1 MVYVPDAQGGL
12 PPGPHALYVLGTRT
26 SLGRAVRTAHR
37 GKPAAQVGWLSPQV
51 LSNASYMTSQI
62 KDLADKIEQ
71 ADGTL

>member
-1 MVYVPDAQGGL
+1 MACPQGR
-12 PPGPHALYVLGTRT
+12 HVLYVLGART
-26 SLGRAVRTAHR
+26 HLGRAVRTAHR

-71 ADGTL
+71 A